1 MQQMLSSVLFPR
13 YRRRVLGL
21 PFLHPA
27 EALHGRE
34 IARRSGPPSG
44 TLTREIVRRP

>member
-1 MQQMLSSVLFPR
+1 MQQTLSSVLFPR

-21 PFLHPA
+21 FFLHPA

-34 IARRSGPPSG
+34 IARRTGLPSG
-44 TLTREIVRRP
+44 TLTRTLVRRT